1 MCGINGIVCFQNKAH
16 DLRHLLE
23 VMNAVVSKRGP
34 DDEGY
39 FFDEKVG
46 LSHRRLSIIDLSPK
60 ARQPL
65 CNEDQTLWLTFNG
78 EIYNYRDLRAELI
91 AQGHQFRSHTD
102 SEVIIHAYETWG
114 TDCLNQLDGMFA
126 FGLYD
131 QNREKLL
138 LAKDR
143 FGKKPLYYTYQKG
156 HLLFSSSLLAFKD
169 APMVD
174 WSLNL
179 EGLVKYLAYEYVP
192 TPHTIIK
199 DIYKLPMAHYMEFPT
214 RNPPSTVPVP
224 TPYWEVE
231 FQPKLSISKEEAC
244 SRLIELLDG
253 AVKKRLISDVPL
265 GVFLSGGIDSSSI
278 VARMAQQV
286 KVGEIKTFSIGFKE
300 QSYDESAYSRLVA
313 RHLGTDHHEIEVKP
327 EDVPD
332 ALPDIMTMLDEPL
345 ADSSIIPTYLL
356 SKFTRNTV
364 KVALEGSGADEMLA
378 GYDTFVAHKIA
389 RYYRLLPT
397 EINRLLY
404 RLANVL
410 PVSSSYM
417 SLDFRIKRFLSGFL
431 DSGST
436 TPEVRDLVWMS
447 AFSPDAL
454 RELCDTDH
462 DDLMTSESVFSEA
475 SKGEEKTSPM
485 DYVDRIVHHY
495 ISLYHQDDIL
505 FKLDRASM
513 MNSLEVRCP
522 FLDKDLS
529 EFVNRLPTSF
539 KMRGLNRKYLMKRA
553 MAEILPPAVIRKRK
567 QGFAMP
573 VADWLNGR
581 LKPLLQDTLSGAKLQ
596 QRGLFNPAYVKRLMQ
611 DHFEGRKDNRKPLWT
626 LLVGNLWIEQ
636 NEPLIP

>member
-1 MCGINGIVCFQNKAH
+1 MCGINGIICFQDKAH
-16 DLRHLLE
+16 DLLHLLE

-39 FFDEKVG
+39 FSDEKVG
-46 LSHRRLSIIDLSPK
+46 LSHRRLSIIDLSPN

-114 TDCLNQLDGMFA
+114 IDCLNRLDGMFA

-131 QNREKLL
+131 QKKEKLL

-143 FGKKPLYYTYQKG
+143 FGKKPLYYTYQQG

-169 APMVD
+169 VPMVD
-174 WSLNL
+174 WRLNL

-199 DIYKLPMAHYMEFPT
+199 DVYKLPMAHYLEFPT
-214 RNPPSTVPVP
+214 RNPPSAVPVP
-224 TPYWEVE
+224 TPYWQVE
-231 FQPKLSISKEEAC
+231 FQPKLSISKEEAS
-244 SRLIELLDG
+244 SRLVELLDG

-286 KVGEIKTFSIGFKE
+286 KVEQIKTFSIGFRE

-313 RHLGTDHHEIEVKP
+313 RHLGTDHHEIQVKP

-332 ALPDIMTMLDEPL
+332 ALPEIMAMLDEPL

-378 GYDTFVAHKIA
+378 GYDTFVAHKMA
-389 RYYRLLPT
+389 KYYRLLPA

-404 RLANVL
+404 RLAKVL

-447 AFSPDAL
+447 AFSPHAL
-454 RELCDTDH
+454 RELCDIE
-462 DDLMTSESVFSEA
+462 DDGLLTSEFVFSEA
-475 SKGEEKTSPM
+475 RKGEEKTSPM
-485 DYVDRIVHHY
+485 DDLDRIVHHY

-539 KMRGLNRKYLMKRA
+539 KMKGLNRKYLMKRA
-553 MAEILPPAVIRKRK
+553 MAEILPPEVIRKKK

-596 QRGLFNPAYVKRLMQ
+596 QRGLFNPAYVNSLMQ
-611 DHFEGRKDNRKPLWT
+611 DHFQGRQDNRKPLWT
-626 LLVGNLWIEQ
+626 LLVGNLWLEK
-636 NEPLIP
+636 NEPLLP